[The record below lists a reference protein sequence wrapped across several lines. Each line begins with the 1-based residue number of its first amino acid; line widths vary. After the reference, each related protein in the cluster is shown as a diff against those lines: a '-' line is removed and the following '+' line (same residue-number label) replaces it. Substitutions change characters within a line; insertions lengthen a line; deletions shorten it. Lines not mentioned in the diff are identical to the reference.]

1 MVWYRFL
8 CYRREHEWD
17 SLEACLLVAPEG
29 IVGIDGGEI
38 EMAEVTWNPKKE
50 ERETMFLYHFFED
63 DIGERVPRRRGY
75 SIPGIED
82 AANKLNSFT
91 SKLARY
97 RWGEELLFEKLIKIK
112 SKTHGRDFED
122 PHEVKRMMLDIFYH
136 HCISLES
143 FNWIAPDNER
153 LCNFIWASLL
163 SSYSCQHGLK
173 CYQTLDIT
181 DNEDDMDNRTREPEV
196 DILNLNKSVYHQLNL
211 PIHVS
216 KTHDKI
222 KYIIRFF
229 DLWDES
235 VGIKERQMK
244 KFEDAWLKIKNKSKM
259 EDWLNKNEAI
269 VSWAWDYTQKKYLKF
284 KTPDWVDV
292 SKTNDEQ
299 IKATLITL
307 YDLLPLEH
315 RKIWMASLKNNG
327 TQQKYRKKI
336 SNRKVMNAPLSEE
349 HHEKLKKMAKDSN
362 RRIYQI
368 VEDMIE
374 KEYQH
379 RYPELFK

>member
-1 MVWYRFL
+1 VT
-8 CYRREHEWD
+8 
-17 SLEACLLVAPEG
+17 PEG
-29 IVGIDGGEI
+29 VVGIDGGEV

-50 ERETMFLYHFFED
+50 EREIMFLYHFFED
-63 DIGERVPRRRGY
+63 DIGEKVQRRRGY

-91 SKLARY
+91 SDLATY
-97 RWGEELLFEKLIKIK
+97 KWGEDLLFEKLRIIKL
-112 SKTHGRDFED
+112 KTHGRDFED
-122 PHEVKRMMLDIFYH
+122 PREVKRMMLDIFYH

-143 FNWIAPDNER
+143 FNWISPDNER

-163 SSYSCQHGLK
+163 SSYSYQHGLQ
-173 CYQTLDIT
+173 CNQTLEIT
-181 DNEDDMDNRTREPEV
+181 DDEDDIDNRTREPEI

-211 PIHVS
+211 PIHVN
-216 KTHDKI
+216 KIHDKI

-235 VGIKERQMK
+235 VDIKERQMK

-269 VSWAWDYTQKKYLKF
+269 VSWAWEYTQKKYLKF
-284 KTPDWVDV
+284 KTPDWVDI
-292 SKTNDEQ
+292 SRSNNDEQ

-315 RKIWMASLKNNG
+315 RKILMTSLSNSG
-327 TQQKYRKKI
+327 AQQKYRKNT
-336 SNRKVMNAPLSEE
+336 SDRKAMGIPLSEE
-349 HHEKLKKMAKDSN
+349 HKAMLKKMAKDSN
-362 RRIYQI
+362 RRIYQM

-374 KEYQH
+374 KEYQKY
-379 RYPELFK
+379 YP

>member
-1 MVWYRFL
+1 M
-8 CYRREHEWD
+8 
-17 SLEACLLVAPEG
+17 LVAPEG
-29 IVGIDGGEI
+29 MVGIDGGEV

-50 ERETMFLYHFFED
+50 EREIMFLYHFFED

-91 SKLARY
+91 SDLARY
-97 RWGEELLFEKLIKIK
+97 SWGGDLLFKKLRGIH
-112 SKTHGRDFED
+112 SETRGRDFED
-122 PHEVKRMMLDIFYH
+122 SREVKGMMLEIFHH
-136 HCISLES
+136 HCISSES
-143 FNWIAPDNER
+143 FNWISPDNER

-173 CYQTLDIT
+173 CNQTLEIT
-181 DNEDDMDNRTREPEV
+181 DNEDDMDNLTREPEV

-216 KTHDKI
+216 KMHDKI

-229 DLWDES
+229 DLWDEP
-235 VGIKERQMK
+235 VGIKERQMN

-259 EDWLNKNEAI
+259 EGWLNKNETI

-284 KTPDWVDV
+284 KAPDWVDI
-292 SKTNDEQ
+292 SKSNNDEQ

-315 RKIWMASLKNNG
+315 RKILMTSLSNSG
-327 TQQKYRKKI
+327 AQQKYRKNT
-336 SNRKVMNAPLSEE
+336 SDRKAMGIPLSEE
-349 HHEKLKKMAKDSN
+349 HKAMLKKMAKDSN

-368 VEDMIE
+368 VENMIE
-374 KEYQH
+374 QEYQH
-379 RYPELFK
+379 RYP